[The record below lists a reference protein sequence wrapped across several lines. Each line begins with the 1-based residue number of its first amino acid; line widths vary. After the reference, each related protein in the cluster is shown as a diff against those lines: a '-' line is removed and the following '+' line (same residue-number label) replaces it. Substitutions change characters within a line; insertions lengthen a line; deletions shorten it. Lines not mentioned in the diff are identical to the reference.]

1 MGALVGIDVGGT
13 FTDIVVVAPDG
24 TVGLTKAATTPDDES
39 EGILDGLA
47 GIAAAGGETLAELLA
62 RTDLV
67 VHATTTADNTLI
79 THAGADCGL
88 ITTEGHRDEIEL
100 RRGWK
105 ESIWDPTVPAP
116 PVIAKRRFR
125 MSVPGRL
132 DYQGNVLTPLDEDAV
147 RRAARRFRDHGISS
161 VAVVLLF
168 SFVDPTWE
176 RRVRDIVIEEYPG
189 ARVSLSHEVMPAA
202 PEFERT
208 STTLV
213 NSFVGPRVVSYLQRL
228 VGRLR
233 DAGYGRQV
241 LVMQSNG
248 GVAGVDAVCDRP
260 VVTLASGPIGGVNAA
275 VAVGAATGVADFIAV
290 DMGGTSYEACLVRG
304 GSAEVKS
311 YWNWIQRYCIALPV
325 VDVVSIGAGGGSIAR
340 VRAGGLTVG
349 PESAGADPGP
359 ICYGRGGT
367 RVTVTDANLYLGY
380 LSSEGLCG
388 GAVAL
393 DPSALEDAIATQLAG
408 PLGVSVLEAAAGVH
422 RIVNA
427 DMNNAIRRVSSEKG
441 QDPRKFALVA
451 YGGNGPLHA
460 PAQARE
466 LGIDTIIVPCLSPV
480 LSAFGTLTADFV
492 VNQVRAHI
500 DRADQLDL
508 AAVEAD
514 FAEMRAIAEKELA
527 HAEVD
532 VTDVEHGYEFG
543 CRYPGQTFTINV
555 DVALLEGQ
563 MTEAARERLIA
574 HFHELH
580 EDLHTFA
587 TPEEPVVVAELR
599 LRSWTAARRP
609 PIPRATAAEAGD
621 PVVGSRSAWFDGDLV
636 DTPVFHGPRLGAG
649 HVLDGPAIVEESFTT
664 VVLQPGQHA
673 AVDEYGNYVITG
685 AGGAGA

>member
-1 MGALVGIDVGGT
+1 MGVLVGIDVGGT
-13 FTDIVVVAPDG
+13 FTDVVVVAPDG
-24 TVGLTKAATTPDDES
+24 SVAVAKAATTPDDEA
-39 EGILDGLA
+39 EGIVAGLA
-47 GIAAAGGETLAELLA
+47 EAAAGRGEMLGDLLA
-62 RTDLV
+62 RTDLI

-79 THAGADCGL
+79 THSGAPCGL
-88 ITTEGHRDEIEL
+88 ITTEGHRDEIEM

-116 PVIAKRRFR
+116 QPIAMRRFR

-147 RRAARRFRDHGISS
+147 RRAARRFRDHGIAS

-176 RRVRDIVIEEYPG
+176 RRVREIVREEYPG
-189 ARVSLSHEVMPAA
+189 AQVSLSHEVMPAA

-213 NSFVGPRVVSYLQRL
+213 NSFVGPRVVAYLQRL
-228 VGRLR
+228 VARLR
-233 DAGYGRQV
+233 EEGYARQL

-248 GVAGVDAVCDRP
+248 GVASVDAVCERP
-260 VVTLASGPIGGVNAA
+260 VVTLASGPIGGVTAAAA
-275 VAVGAATGVADFIAV
+275 VSAAVGIQDFVAV

-304 GSAEVKS
+304 GNAEVKS

-340 VRAGGLTVG
+340 VNAGGLAVG

-359 ICYGRGGT
+359 ICYGRGGAA
-367 RVTVTDANLYLGY
+367 VTVTDANVLLGY
-380 LSSEGLCG
+380 LNPEGLCG
-388 GAVAL
+388 GRMVL
-393 DPSALEDAIATQLAG
+393 DASRVEAAIAEQIAE
-408 PLGVSVLEAAAGVH
+408 PLGVTVLEAAAGVH

-451 YGGNGPLHA
+451 FGGNGPLHA

-466 LGIDTIIVPCLSPV
+466 LGIDTILVPRLSPV

-500 DRADQLDL
+500 GRADQLDL
-508 AAVEAD
+508 GAVEAD
-514 FAEMRAIAEKELA
+514 FAEMRTHAEKELVQA
-527 HAEVD
+527 DVD
-532 VTDVEHGYEFG
+532 VADVEHRYEFG

-555 DVALLEGQ
+555 DVALPGGHV
-563 MTEAARERLIA
+563 TEAGRETLMAR
-574 HFHELH
+574 FHELH

-587 TPEEPVVVAELR
+587 TPDEPVVVAELR
-599 LRSWTAARRP
+599 VRSWTAARRP
-609 PIPRATAAEAGD
+609 PIPRAPAPEQGD
-621 PVVGSRSAWFDGDLV
+621 PVVGSRRAWFEGGLV
-636 DTPVFHGPRLGAG
+636 DTPVFRGPRLGTG
-649 HVLDGPAIVEESFTT
+649 RVVEGPAIVEESFTT

-673 AVDEYGNYVITG
+673 TVDEFGNYLIASV
-685 AGGAGA
+685 GGTPR

>member
-1 MGALVGIDVGGT
+1 MGVLVGIDVGGT
-13 FTDIVVVAPDG
+13 FTDLVVVGPDG
-24 TVGLTKAATTPDDES
+24 SVEVTKAATTPDDEA
-39 EGILDGLA
+39 EGILAGL
-47 GIAAAGGETLAELLA
+47 GDVAAAGGETLAQLLG

-67 VHATTTADNTLI
+67 VHATTTADNTMI
-79 THAGADCGL
+79 THSGAPCGL

-125 MSVPGRL
+125 ISVPGRL
-132 DYQGNVLTPLDEDAV
+132 DHEGNVLTPLDEEAV

-168 SFVDPTWE
+168 SFVDPAWE
-176 RRVRDIVIEEYPG
+176 RRVRQIVREEYPE
-189 ARVSLSHEVMPAA
+189 AAVSLSHEVMPAA

-213 NSFVGPRVVSYLQRL
+213 NSFVGPRVVAYLQRL
-228 VGRLR
+228 VSRLR
-233 DAGYGRQV
+233 EEGYSRQV

-248 GVAGVDAVCDRP
+248 GVASVDAVCDRP
-260 VVTLASGPIGGVNAA
+260 VVTLASGPIGGVIATA
-275 VAVGAATGVADFIAV
+275 AVGAATGVSDFIAV
-290 DMGGTSYEACLVRG
+290 DMGGTSYEACLVRN

-311 YWNWIQRYCIALPV
+311 YWNWVQRYCIALPV

-340 VRAGGLTVG
+340 VKAGGLAVG

-367 RVTVTDANLYLGY
+367 QVTVTDANLYLGY
-380 LSSEGLCG
+380 LNPDGLCD

-393 DPSALEDAIATQLAG
+393 DASGVEAAIASQIAE
-408 PLGVSVLEAAAGVH
+408 PLGLSVLEAAAGVH

-451 YGGNGPLHA
+451 YGGNGPVHA

-466 LGIDTIIVPCLSPV
+466 LGIGTILVPRLAPV

-500 DRADQLDL
+500 GQADQIDL
-508 AAVEAD
+508 SAVEAD
-514 FAEMRAIAEKELA
+514 FAEMRSLAEKELA
-527 HAEVD
+527 GAEVD
-532 VTDVEHGYEFG
+532 IGDVEHRYEFG

-555 DVALLEGQ
+555 DVALPDGHV
-563 MTEAARERLIA
+563 TEAARDVLVSR
-574 HFHELH
+574 FHELH

-587 TPEEPVVVAELR
+587 TPDEPVVVAELR
-599 LRSWTAARRP
+599 LRSWTSARKP
-609 PIPRATAAEAGD
+609 PIPLAPPPEAGD
-621 PVVGSRSAWFDGDLV
+621 PILGSRRAWFEGDVV
-636 DTPVFHGPRLGAG
+636 DTPVFRGPRLGPG
-649 HVLDGPAIVEESFTT
+649 HVVEGPAIVEEPFTT
-664 VVLQPGQHA
+664 IVLQPRQHA
-673 AVDEYGNYVITG
+673 TVDDFGNYVITS
-685 AGGAGA
+685 AGGTES